1 MGSKK
6 KMSTVAGQ
14 RNSRKDSGFS
24 LISVLLMGTLAM
36 TWLAA
41 SSMTLLPMYRYVGG
55 SVSTTKLDVAAESAA
70 DYALALLNDPTTRP
84 VVDPE
89 LNGVESQAVVFPASI
104 LNQLNPGGTLTA
116 TIYKRKPPN
125 ASYDPTS
132 ANFYGVGAQ
141 KASVTLPW
149 RTIEATASLGLA
161 KKSVTVVLRPSVVS
175 PAFANKVPGTNSF
188 FSQSGFTGVDMLWL
202 GSGSSTSAIDAPGGQ
217 VRTGENGYKIGGDVA
232 TYGSVKLDSDA
243 KVGGRLQVNSDGAS
257 KGTAIASGS
266 NVEVSQYLQLV
277 STSGPP
283 STQTGF
289 ADSSQSNTN
298 VRNDGL
304 PADSDVNLHSVDSS
318 DVLSGGTMQ
327 LQPASIPPSYTSPQ
341 SAIPHSSTFAAGDTI
356 AGADYSVQ
364 SLTISGGTTTTANN
378 STPARIFVEG
388 NSTDA
393 VQINGSVNST
403 GNPENLQIWYNGTGT
418 ITFDGTSA
426 MNVSAV
432 IYAPNANVVFKSS
445 VNQPVNFTGAI
456 NARTI
461 SGGVDD
467 KGVPIVGAKN
477 AKLTFSRALQGAPGS
492 SNPST
497 ASLSYSPVDFNVSAT
512 SLRWLA
518 TSIYENPKEH

>member
-1 MGSKK
+1 MASKNHLRK
-6 KMSTVAGQ
+6 IVVARIAR
-14 RNSRKDSGFS
+14 RNTGFS
-24 LISVLLMGTLAM
+24 LISVLLMGALAM

-55 SVSTTKLDVAAESAA
+55 SASTAKLEVAAESAA
-70 DYALALLNDPTTRP
+70 DYALALLNDPTSRP

-89 LNGVESQAVVFPASI
+89 LNGVESQAVVFPAALLS
-104 LNQLNPGGTLTA
+104 QLNPGGTLTA

-125 ASYDPTS
+125 ATYDPTS
-132 ANFYGVGAQ
+132 ANFYGIGAQ

-149 RTIEATASLGLA
+149 RTIEASASLGLV
-161 KKSVTVVLRPSVVS
+161 KRSVTVILCPSVVS
-175 PAFANKVPGTNSF
+175 PSFATKPPGTNSF
-188 FSQSGFTGVDMLWL
+188 FAQSGFTGVDMLWL
-202 GSGSSTSAIDAPGGQ
+202 GSGSSTSAIDAPGGGI
-217 VRTGENGYKIGGDVA
+217 RIGENSLPIGGDVA
-232 TYGSVKLDSDA
+232 TYGSVKLDADA
-243 KVGGRLQVNSDGAS
+243 QIGGRLQVNSDGAS
-257 KGTAIASGS
+257 KGTATATGS
-266 NVEVSQYLQLV
+266 NVQVTQYLQLV
-277 STSGPP
+277 STTGPP
-283 STQTGF
+283 STQSGF

-298 VRNDGL
+298 VMNDGL
-304 PADSDVNLHSVDSS
+304 PADIDVSLHPIAST
-318 DVLSGGTMQ
+318 DVLSGGTNQ

-341 SAIPHSSTFAAGDTI
+341 SAISHSSSFGAGDTI

-364 SLTISGGTTTTANN
+364 SLTISSGTNITANN

-393 VQINGSVNST
+393 IQINGNVNTS
-403 GNPENLQIWYNGTGT
+403 GNPENLQIWYNGTGN
-418 ITFDGTSA
+418 ITFDGNAA

-477 AKLTFSRALQGAPGS
+477 ANLIFSRALQGAPS
-492 SNPST
+492 SSTPST
-497 ASLSYSPVDFNVSAT
+497 ASLSYSPSDFNVSAS

-518 TSIYENPKEH
+518 TSVYENPKEH